1 MTHNDV
7 QECYQIVRSLFKQG
21 KIDELA
27 YFKMTVGFAADYA
40 MLGLI
45 DDAVGLLSSVP
56 SDYYL
61 KNQEE
66 HLREDPSYREKVLFL
81 TRQLVECKKVNVNED
96 VEDEMMYR
104 VMLGVG
110 KIGKA

>member
-1 MTHNDV
+1 MTQDDV

-40 MLGLI
+40 ILGLM
-45 DDAVGLLSSVP
+45 DNAVGLLSSVP
-56 SDYYL
+56 ADYYL

-66 HLREDPSYREKVLFL
+66 HLRDDPSYREKVLFL
-81 TRQLVECKKVNVNED
+81 TQELVDCKKVRINED
-96 VEDEMMYR
+96 LEDEVMYR
-104 VMLGVG
+104 VMLGAN